1 MISAP
6 RVLIESPTF
15 QNQRI
20 GVARVYEGA
29 QTANAIMQG
38 ADQVADLAFRTAAE
52 NAERQGQEM
61 ALAASRSDVMGIDPN
76 TGEPIALAAMGNMG
90 RIGSEAYRR
99 VINTRFQQSIEEEI
113 RNQATILSAEY
124 DGRPDGVALYTS
136 ALADYVSSM
145 SANAT
150 GQWRGIIEDT
160 GTSYINRTRA
170 TLLAREM
177 SRARSAMA
185 SASQRANAD
194 AMSAR
199 QAIVAQLG
207 PSAFGTFSSR
217 EVDVSSFPTG
227 TPSQMG
233 MGGDAPLGFSM
244 PMGDTSS
251 AAIAAAQGDV
261 PLSYGGIAN
270 AIGAEL
276 RVSVADVVEAGI
288 IDRSAADA
296 LLPAEREADLFGM
309 TTYYINQLD
318 VTDPANAEHVS
329 RLRRLIG
336 SRDIAG
342 IMREA
347 PLLAPYVEHLV
358 FDANAAGEYDRFAN
372 GMLLDRAELIQQ
384 ASEPVRLEAEAIAL
398 EASLA
403 AQQGQADFAN
413 QLRTTF
419 ARMNTVGISLVLER
433 TLGALAQTRA
443 SIPMERDEDRRSIL
457 QERVDSTINA
467 VQEGL
472 FDSLARMELNQDEV
486 DRVASAFASRNP
498 DRLEPRERHIYEGI
512 RLLSRFDTEVF
523 DNFADNLDSYRSR
536 SARFIQARDE
546 IAARDFAED
555 QIFPRAGLL
564 PNLPAD
570 QIAAFAA
577 DLTQA
582 IDAAPTMTDGVRN
595 SALNLINTNAARG
608 MLGNAFFNAENALDI
623 DTFEAYA
630 RNGLVPAEG
639 LPQIPEE
646 VISAIDMARSFAAQT
661 GNAST
666 FPTEIGRAVDE
677 AGERIR
683 LAQQEA
689 ERIQTVQRVA
699 LGNGNYDRASDREA
713 ANAVLAQVWS
723 EETGQPL
730 PADLL
735 DNPEYLSD
743 PQTSAVLS
751 RIYSQTNFLPQ
762 MHYDAFNAVGRGAI
776 RQNMGV
782 VLSHWE
788 RWSNRPDGTRPAA
801 LNAMSQDV
809 VGMLDTFA
817 EAAQIFGTDAE
828 GRARFSEIMRA
839 SSQFRAEG
847 FDQRANAYLGE
858 PFSDFMLGVNGYV
871 ELPADQ
877 QRAFDLYA
885 SHLMAFSSVAVEGG
899 TGAGYVRE
907 RLETRLSDFAP
918 DSEGIVQQFGSDGR
932 MTSRTP
938 FDLSK
943 TVPGYERDFIRYVND
958 EIALRSDASPVMRTD
973 EVDPR
978 QVGNNIWLRSSMPER
993 RSTLV
998 PIPGRTADGGVL
1010 YQVYELNLRTD
1021 EITMVMRND
1030 EPGQPLII
1038 STQEPGFRAPIDAEA
1053 ARNQAE
1059 ELRQG
1064 RATREM
1070 IGVRRFFP
1078 QLQIESVGTP
1088 PNLLEQY

>member
-29 QTANAIMQG
+29 QTANALMQG
-38 ADQVADLAFRTAAE
+38 ADEIAGLAFRAAAE
-52 NAERQGQEM
+52 DAERQGQEM

-113 RNQATILSAEY
+113 RNQGVILAAEY
-124 DGRPDGVALYTS
+124 GNRPDGASLYS
-136 ALADYVSSM
+136 AAMADYISSM
-145 SANAT
+145 SQNAT

-177 SRARSAMA
+177 SRARSSMA
-185 SASQRANAD
+185 GSSQRANAE
-194 AMSAR
+194 AMSTR

-217 EVDVSSFPTG
+217 EADVSTFPVG
-227 TPSQMG
+227 TPSRV
-233 MGGDAPLGFSM
+233 GGDVELGFSM
-244 PMGDTSS
+244 PMGETSS

-261 PLSYGGIAN
+261 PLSYANMGIAD
-270 AIGAEL
+270 AIGAEM
-276 RVSVADVVEAGI
+276 RVSVADVIEAGV

-318 VTDPANAEHVS
+318 INDPANADHVS

-336 SRDIAG
+336 SQDIAG
-342 IMREA
+342 VMREA
-347 PLLAPYVEHLV
+347 PALAPYLEHLV
-358 FDANAAGEYDRFAN
+358 FDANAAKEYDRFAN
-372 GMLLDRAELIQQ
+372 GMLLDRADLIQQ
-384 ASEPVRLEAEAIAL
+384 ASEPARLEAEAIAL
-398 EASLA
+398 QTTLSV
-403 AQQGQADFAN
+403 QQNQADLAN
-413 QLRTTF
+413 QVRTAF
-419 ARMNTVGISLVLER
+419 GRMNTASIGLVLDS
-433 TLGALAQTRA
+433 TLGQLAQARA
-443 SIPMERDEDRRSIL
+443 SIPMERDENRRSIL
-457 QERVDSTINA
+457 QDSVNLTINA

-498 DRLEPRERHIYEGI
+498 DRLEPRERQIYEGL
-512 RLLSRFDTEVF
+512 RRLSRFDSEVF
-523 DNFADNLDSYRSR
+523 ENFADNLDSYRSR
-536 SARFIQARDE
+536 SGRYIQARDE

-577 DLTQA
+577 NLTQA

-608 MLGNAFFNAENALDI
+608 MLGNAFFNAQNTFDV

-646 VISAIDMARSFAAQT
+646 IISAIDMARDFASRT
-661 GNAST
+661 GTTST

-677 AGERIR
+677 ARERIR
-683 LAQQEA
+683 LAQQET
-689 ERIQTVQRVA
+689 ERIQTAQRVR
-699 LGNGNYDRASDREA
+699 LGNGNYDRAQDREA
-713 ANAVLAQVWS
+713 ADVVLSQVWS

-743 PQTSAVLS
+743 PESSATLS

-762 MHYDAFNAVGRGAI
+762 MHYDAFNAVGRGAL
-776 RQNMGV
+776 RENMGV
-782 VLSHWE
+782 VLAHWE

-801 LNAMSQDV
+801 LNAFSQDV
-809 VGMLDTFA
+809 VGMMDMLS
-817 EAAQIFGTDAE
+817 EAAQIFGTDE
-828 GRARFSEIMRA
+828 NGRARFSEIMRA
-839 SSQFRAEG
+839 SAQFRGEG
-847 FDQRANAYLGE
+847 FEQRANSYLGQ
-858 PFSDFMLGVNGYV
+858 PFSDFMQSIDGYAQ
-871 ELPADQ
+871 LPADQ
-877 QRAFDLYA
+877 QRAFQTYGA
-885 SHLMAFSSVAVEGG
+885 HLMGFSSVAVESGSG
-899 TGAGYVRE
+899 DDWMRE
-907 RLETRLSDFAP
+907 RLEARISQFAP
-918 DSEGIVQQFGSDGR
+918 DSEGIVQQIGSDGR
-932 MTSRTP
+932 MTTRTS

-943 TVPGYERDFIRYVND
+943 TVPGYERDFLRYVND
-958 EIALRSDASPVMRTD
+958 EIALRSDAAPVMRTD
-973 EVDPR
+973 EVEPGQAR
-978 QVGNNIWLRSSMPER
+978 GNIWLRSAMPER
-993 RSTLV
+993 RSFLV
-998 PIPGRTADGGVL
+998 PIPGRAADGGVM
-1010 YQVYELNLRTD
+1010 YQVYQANMQTD
-1021 EITMVMRND
+1021 EIQMVMRND

-1038 STQEPGFRAPIDAEA
+1038 STQEPGFRMPIEAEA

-1059 ELRQG
+1059 ELNRG
-1064 RATREM
+1064 RAIREM

-1078 QLQIESVGTP
+1078 RLQPESVGAP
-1088 PNLLEQY
+1088 SDLLENY